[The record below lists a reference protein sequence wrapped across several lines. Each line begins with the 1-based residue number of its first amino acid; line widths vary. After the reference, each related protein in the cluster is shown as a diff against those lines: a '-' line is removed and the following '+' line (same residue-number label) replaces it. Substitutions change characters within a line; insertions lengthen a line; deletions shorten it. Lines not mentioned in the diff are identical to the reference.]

1 MGSRCLVGTGLR
13 RREMFSST
21 MLLSTT
27 MLLTFTSIVVESKE
41 LERFSRKG
49 KVVSQE
55 EDGNIAIELR
65 RKRWQGE
72 KERSLCCALSSH
84 HCKGPCNGASCT
96 AQCTLWLPC
105 FLEVFSAHLLR
116 CQPFPVHGSLHMRE
130 WGHPGRHQVLH
141 VQRRI

>member
-1 MGSRCLVGTGLR
+1 MVGTGLR

-21 MLLSTT
+21 MLLLTT

-65 RKRWQGE
+65 RKRWE
-72 KERSLCCALSSH
+72 
-84 HCKGPCNGASCT
+84 NGLKKNNVLQT
-96 AQCTLWLPC
+96 N
-105 FLEVFSAHLLR
+105 
-116 CQPFPVHGSLHMRE
+116 HGS
-130 WGHPGRHQVLH
+130 G
-141 VQRRI
+141 